1 MQNLFKHNTNVQ
13 CKSNRRCDICGNDTY
28 HQQNN
33 WQQEKF
39 CQKRSHVA
47 TSKQAVLLATA
58 LVKIVDGMGTTTLR
72 ALIDTGSQLSLIT
85 ESAAQTLRLPKQ
97 KISANING
105 LGNGQTE
112 TSSLQITE
120 QVMPRFLSNFTST
133 CDLIVLKH
141 ITSDISNWSIIKT
154 ETSLENNEMQADPT
168 HHIIGP
174 INILLG
180 AGD

>member
-1 MQNLFKHNTNVQ
+1 MLHHNDRW
-13 CKSNRRCDICGNDTY
+13 SN

-33 WQQEKF
+33 GKREKF
-39 CQKRSHVA
+39 YQKESNVA
-47 TSKQAVLLATA
+47 TSEQDVVLATA
-58 LVKIVDGMGTTTLR
+58 LVKIVDGMGTTTTLR

-141 ITSDISNWSIIKT
+141 ITSDLINRPIIKT
-154 ETSLENNEMQADPT
+154 VTSLENNEMLADRT
-168 HHIIGP
+168 YHIPGP
-174 INILLG
+174 IDIWRLLKNT
-180 AGD
+180 